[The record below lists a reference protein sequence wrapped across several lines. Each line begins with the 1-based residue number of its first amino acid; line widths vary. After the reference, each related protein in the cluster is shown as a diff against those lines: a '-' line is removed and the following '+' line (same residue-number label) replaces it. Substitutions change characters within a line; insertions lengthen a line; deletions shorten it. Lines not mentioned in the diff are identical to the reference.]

1 MFIGAFQAIRMLVF
15 AHFISFWKIL
25 FKNAKGAGSVV
36 SVTLKVPKKI
46 FDNFLQRNE
55 LLQVLLAHFFMSFTQ
70 LSSPNS
76 RQKAARILCLR
87 YYTVLTYKISPIRCP
102 RCNQHLATEASVPL
116 RIVAVRHN

>member
-1 MFIGAFQAIRMLVF
+1 M
-15 AHFISFWKIL
+15 
-25 FKNAKGAGSVV
+25 V
-36 SVTLKVPKKI
+36 SVTLKVRKRI

-87 YYTVLTYKISPIRCP
+87 YYT
-102 RCNQHLATEASVPL
+102 NQDLATEASVPL
-116 RIVAVRHN
+116 RIGTVRHN